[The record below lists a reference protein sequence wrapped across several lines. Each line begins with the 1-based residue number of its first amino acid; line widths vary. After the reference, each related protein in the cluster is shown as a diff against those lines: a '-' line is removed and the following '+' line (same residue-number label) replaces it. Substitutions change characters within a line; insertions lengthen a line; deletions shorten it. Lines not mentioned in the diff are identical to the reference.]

1 METVYMICAVGGGTV
16 LVIQTILLVIGGV
29 DTTDADPDIS
39 VDAADVHDIHDV
51 HHTPH
56 DASEATFL
64 KILSFKTLVAFFTF
78 FGLTGLACQ
87 QAEMRPLP
95 TLLLALGAGS
105 VALYIVAY
113 LMSLLNRLQSRGNV
127 NAANAVGQMGKVYL
141 RIPGERTGSGKVNVV
156 VQGRMLECKAITAG
170 PEIPTGS
177 EVRIVGT
184 AGANTLEVVPVGKD

>member
-1 METVYMICAVGGGTV
+1 MICAVGGGTV

-29 DTTDADPDIS
+29 DTTEADPDVS
-39 VDAADVHDIHDV
+39 VDATDFQDVHDM

-87 QAEMRPLP
+87 QAEMQPLP

-127 NAANAVGQMGKVYL
+127 NSANAVGQLGKVYL

-177 EVRIVGT
+177 EVRIVAT
-184 AGANTLEVVPVGKD
+184 AGANTLEVVPVGKE